1 MGHLPFPL
9 DAVTPLSTCRA
20 GRHAGSHKPLAAAMS
35 VALAACLAAP
45 LPALAQET
53 RAELLR
59 AQRAAK
65 AKRLT
70 PHDPGFVEKAFSF
83 VGERESGGKPLG
95 FYPYAGSVF
104 TGGAVAFGAG
114 YRVPFKDTGSL
125 ETEAAISPKLYWK
138 IDAQLRL
145 PEFFDRRVRVEARAI
160 YLDAPKV
167 NFFGLGAGS
176 SEDDRT
182 TFRLTAGA
190 LSSTVLVRPTGWF
203 GVGGGLDYLVD
214 DTGRGK
220 TGPSIEEVFDPDEV
234 PGLGVDPNYTVL
246 RAFAQVDTRRVS
258 GDIPGGRGRGTIRVP
273 ARVRDLAPGYAT
285 RGGFARADLAWFSAQ
300 DNLPYSFRRF
310 DGEGAYLVPL
320 LRDNWII
327 AVRGLVSLTD
337 TDPGQEVPYYLMP
350 TLGYSRDLRGFD
362 NFRFRDRNRLLMTAE
377 YRWTPSR
384 LLDVVLFYD
393 TGKVAPRAGDL
404 NFSDL
409 ERDFGLGLR
418 FHTRNE
424 TILRFELA
432 KSDEKLRFIF
442 GVGPSF

>member
-1 MGHLPFPL
+1 LG
-9 DAVTPLSTCRA
+9 RA
-20 GRHAGSHKPLAAAMS
+20 GGGLVRRSTAAILGL
-35 VALAACLAAP
+35 ALAACVAMP
-45 LPALAQET
+45 LPAAAQET

-65 AKRLT
+65 ARRT
-70 PHDPGFVEKAFSF
+70 VPHDPGFVEKMFSF

-95 FYPYAGSVF
+95 FYPYVGSVY

-138 IDAQLRL
+138 VDARLRL

-160 YLDAPKV
+160 YLDAPKI
-167 NFFGLGAGS
+167 NFFGIGSES

-190 LSSTVLVRPTGWF
+190 LSTTVLVRPAPWL

-220 TGPSIEEVFDPDEV
+220 TGPSIEEVFGPDEV

-258 GDIPGGRGRGTIRVP
+258 GDIAGGRGRGTMRVP

-285 RGGFARADLAWFSAQ
+285 RGGFARADVAWFSAE
-300 DNLPYSFRRF
+300 DNVPYSFRRF
-310 DGEGAYLVPL
+310 DGGGGYLIPL
-320 LRDNWII
+320 LRDNWVI
-327 AVRGLVSLTD
+327 ALRGLVSLTGTD
-337 TDPGQEVPYYLMP
+337 TGQEVPYYLMP

-404 NFSDL
+404 DFSGL
-409 ERDFGLGLR
+409 ESDYGFGLR

-424 TILRFELA
+424 TLVRFELA